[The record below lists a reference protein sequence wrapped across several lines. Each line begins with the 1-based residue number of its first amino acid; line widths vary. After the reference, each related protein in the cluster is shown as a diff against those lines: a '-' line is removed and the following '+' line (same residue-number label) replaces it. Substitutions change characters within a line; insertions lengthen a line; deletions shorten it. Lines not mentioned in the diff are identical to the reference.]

1 MRREYYLDIT
11 EEGHFEQTPEYYSKN
26 FKYFFHKLS
35 NSPEWLNKLWQ
46 PSWFAIGDGSIPVW
60 AF

>member
-1 MRREYYLDIT
+1 MRRGYYLDIT

-35 NSPEWLNKLWQ
+35 NSPEWLNKL
-46 PSWFAIGDGSIPVW
+46 
-60 AF
+60 